1 MSEEMLMMPPKVGD
15 DDWLDIEPIDAKG
28 DDEAMPADMSMGDK
42 LNSII
47 VTIEVEGVEFSYQAD
62 ERSRNLI
69 AHAVNA
75 AEVLKQDSAG
85 WRMANNEWRDTSL
98 DELRMISARGLM
110 RHGEIMAG
118 KA

>member
-1 MSEEMLMMPPKVGD
+1 MSEELMMPPKVGD
-15 DDWLDIEPIDAKG
+15 DDWLDAEPMGIEGA
-28 DDEAMPADMSMGDK
+28 DEGLPADMLMSDK

-69 AHAVNA
+69 AHAVSA